1 MEKRMKKI
9 ADVSED
15 IANLKFSSED
25 IANIEK
31 GAVQDVK
38 NAIKYAYDYYE
49 NLSDGPEKIYD
60 DDIVKT
66 VEEYFEDYDAY
77 NMADAIEKAVAKY
90 FPDTALAITDS
101 IVCDQH
107 LLSDKIFG
115 KDYNY
120 ESVGKFVSEFGDE
133 GWAELDADPQ
143 EIADKYNAEQETKDG
158 ISQRKEE
165 EEEYYRSRGI

>member
-1 MEKRMKKI
+1 MEKRIKKI

-38 NAIKYAYDYYE
+38 NAIKYAEGYYE

-60 DDIVKT
+60 DDVVKT

-77 NMADAIEKAVAKY
+77 NMDDAIEKAVAKY
-90 FPDTALAITDS
+90 FP
-101 IVCDQH
+101 
-107 LLSDKIFG
+107 
-115 KDYNY
+115 
-120 ESVGKFVSEFGDE
+120 
-133 GWAELDADPQ
+133 
-143 EIADKYNAEQETKDG
+143 EIALYVTSIFFLIKFSEKIIIMRALVNSLVNLVMKDG
-158 ISQRKEE
+158 QN
-165 EEEYYRSRGI
+165 